1 MKQKR
6 SAALLIAGL
15 AVLVFAITQMAT
27 MKNDLVLGM
36 AFGVAIGLLG
46 LAVYALQAGGSR
58 HLIPLC
64 VRLYGKQRI
73 GIRRLHLK
81 HSPFAQLL
89 RK

>member
-36 AFGVAIGLLG
+36 VFGVAIGLLG
-46 LAVYALQAGGSR
+46 LAVYARCKPGAAG
-58 HLIPLC
+58 I
-64 VRLYGKQRI
+64 
-73 GIRRLHLK
+73 
-81 HSPFAQLL
+81 
-89 RK
+89 